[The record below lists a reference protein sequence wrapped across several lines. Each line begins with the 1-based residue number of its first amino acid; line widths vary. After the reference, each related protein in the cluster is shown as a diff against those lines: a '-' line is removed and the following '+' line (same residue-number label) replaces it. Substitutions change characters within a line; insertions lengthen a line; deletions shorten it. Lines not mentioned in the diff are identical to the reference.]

1 MPKKLIISD
10 SAGVCFGVEKA
21 VTTAEKELESNP
33 NQNVKSFGP
42 LIHNPQV
49 VDILQKKGLSV
60 VDEIKKNEKGTVIIR
75 AHGIPNYK
83 EEGLKNSEIN
93 VIDMT
98 CPIVKKLQFAVK
110 YLSDNDYFI
119 LIVGNKNHPE
129 IIGAKSYAKES
140 SAIVIKDKFE
150 LKISEIKS
158 EKVGIVAQTT
168 IPKKLFWEVVSRIE
182 ESNKFETKIIDTLCD
197 DINNKQIE
205 SEEIAKDVDIMLVI
219 GGKNS
224 SNTKEIAQI
233 CKNVNRNTVQI
244 ETFEEIINLNLKLDD
259 KIIGITAGASTPPW
273 LIKETIDGVLLNG

>member
-1 MPKKLIISD
+1 
-10 SAGVCFGVEKA
+10 
-21 VTTAEKELESNP
+21 
-33 NQNVKSFGP
+33 
-42 LIHNPQV
+42 
-49 VDILQKKGLSV
+49 
-60 VDEIKKNEKGTVIIR
+60 
-75 AHGIPNYK
+75 
-83 EEGLKNSEIN
+83 
-93 VIDMT
+93 
-98 CPIVKKLQFAVK
+98 
-110 YLSDNDYFI
+110 
-119 LIVGNKNHPE
+119 VGNKNHPE

-233 CKNVNRNTVQI
+233 CKNVNRNTFQI